1 MPTENSTNVSPPD
14 DQRQEQAAMTNHSFL
29 RLVALFL
36 IIGAATFLF
45 FHFDLHTFFLD
56 RKKAIAFIHSFGSGP
71 LSIFIFISFQVS
83 QVLVAPLP
91 GEVTGIIGGY
101 LYGPVMGTLYSTIGL
116 TIGSWLAFLLA
127 RVLGLPFVEKV
138 VSRNILEKYD
148 YFMEHRGAL
157 VTFVMFLIPGF
168 PKDALCYIMGLS
180 HMRTRLFLIV
190 STTGRLFGTIML
202 SVGGSF
208 VRKDQME
215 AVYVIIGLTAVILIL
230 TYLYRDKLL
239 NKLRTKHHPE
249 E

>member
-1 MPTENSTNVSPPD
+1 MKAAPPD
-14 DQRQEQAAMTNHSFL
+14 DQRQGQAAETNHSFL
-29 RLVALFL
+29 RLLVLFL

-56 RKKAIAFIHSFGSGP
+56 RKKAVAFIHSFGSGP
-71 LSIFIFISFQVS
+71 LSTFIFISFQVS

-91 GEVTGIIGGY
+91 GEVTGLIGGY

-138 VSRNILEKYD
+138 VSRNILAKYD

-157 VTFVMFLIPGF
+157 VTFIMFLIPGF

-190 STTGRLFGTIML
+190 SIMGRLFGTIML
-202 SVGGSF
+202 SIGGSC
-208 VRKDQME
+208 VRNDQMP
-215 AVYVIIGLTAVILIL
+215 ALYAIIGFTAVILVL
-230 TYLYRDKLL
+230 VYFYREKLL
-239 NKLRTKHHPE
+239 KALSKKRQPE

>member
-1 MPTENSTNVSPPD
+1 MNVLPPD
-14 DQRQEQAAMTNHSFL
+14 DPKKGQAATTNHSFL
-29 RLVALFL
+29 KLVALFL
-36 IIGAATFLF
+36 IIGAGTYLF
-45 FHFDLHTFFLD
+45 FHFDLHTFFLN
-56 RKKAIAFIHSFGSGP
+56 RKKAVAFIHSFGSGP
-71 LSIFIFISFQVS
+71 LAVVIFISFQIA

-127 RVLGLPFVEKV
+127 RTLGLPFVEKV
-138 VSRNILEKYD
+138 VSRNILDKYD
-148 YFMEHRGAL
+148 YFMAHQGTL

-202 SVGGSF
+202 SFGGSC
-208 VRKDQME
+208 VRNDQMQGLY
-215 AVYVIIGLTAVILIL
+215 AVITVTAVILIL
-230 TYLYRDKLL
+230 AYFYREKLL
-239 NKLRTKHHPE
+239 KALRKKRHPRE
-249 E
+249 

>member
-1 MPTENSTNVSPPD
+1 MPTENSRNVSPPD
-14 DQRQEQAAMTNHSFL
+14 DQRQGQSAETNHSFL
-29 RLVALFL
+29 RLLVLFL

-56 RKKAIAFIHSFGSGP
+56 RKKAVDFIHSFGPGP
-71 LSIFIFISFQVS
+71 LSTFIFISFQIA

-101 LYGPVMGTLYSTIGL
+101 IYGPVLGTLYSTIGL

-138 VSRNILEKYD
+138 VSRNIIQKYD

-180 HMRTRLFLIV
+180 HMPTRLFLVV

-202 SVGGSF
+202 SVGGSC
-208 VRKDQME
+208 VRNDQMP
-215 AVYVIIGLTAVILIL
+215 ALYAIIGFTAVILVL
-230 TYLYRDKLL
+230 VYFYREKLL
-239 NKLRTKHHPE
+239 KALSKKRQPE